1 MKKSILICSVL
12 SVGLLTTNFAQADLS
27 SELAAVV
34 AAEAEGKRAEAAAA
48 KKARERAAAKAAE
61 VARQKERAYQEYLKD
76 KQRDQAYEDE
86 IRKLDLEERRLAL
99 KRQQKRVERED
110 DFIEQEL
117 KREAA
122 RTDVIQSEADANR
135 SISRG
140 AESLMNKEGEARV
153 KKESGWFK

>member
-1 MKKSILICSVL
+1 MKKPILICSVL
-12 SVGLLTTNFAQADLS
+12 SAGLLTTNFVQADLS
-27 SELAAVV
+27 SELATVA
-34 AAEAEGKRAEAAAA
+34 AAEAEGKRAEAAA

-86 IRKLDLEERRLAL
+86 NRKLDLEERRLAL